1 MFRDLKRKLRYLY
14 AIKIKKMTQNEYS
27 IEQMRKGGVTIGERC
42 RVYTFLQSHEP
53 SMIRI
58 GNDVT
63 VSSGVAF
70 VTHDNSILKVL
81 DPMTDVVGPITIHD
95 NCFIGQNSILMLG
108 VTLGE
113 TCIVGAGSVVT
124 HSFPPHSVIAGNPA
138 RRLCSTEEMAE
149 KYRDYAI
156 DFGVIP
162 WGKRDEYLAEHPEK
176 LVIRK

>member
-1 MFRDLKRKLRYLY
+1 
-14 AIKIKKMTQNEYS
+14 MTPNEYG
-27 IEQMRKGGVTIGERC
+27 IAEIRKHGISVGEGC
-42 RVYTFLQSHEP
+42 RIYSAIRSREP

-58 GNDVT
+58 GNNVT
-63 VSSGVAF
+63 ISGSVSF

-81 DPMTDVVGPITIHD
+81 APMTDVVGPITVGD

-113 TCIVGAGSVVT
+113 NCIVGAGSVVT

-138 RRLCSTEEMAE
+138 RRICSTEEMAQ

-156 DFGVIP
+156 DFSVIP
-162 WGKRDEYLAEHPEK
+162 LSQRSSYLAEHPEK

>member
-1 MFRDLKRKLRYLY
+1 MQSKKRLSILLR
-14 AIKIKKMTQNEYS
+14 AASKKKTPNEFG
-27 IEQMRKGGVTIGERC
+27 IDELRKTGVTVGDGC
-42 RVYTFLQSHEP
+42 RIYTVIRSHEP

-58 GNDVT
+58 GNGVT
-63 VSSGVAF
+63 ISSNVSF

-81 DPMTDVVGPITIHD
+81 DPMTDVVGPITIGD
-95 NCFIGQNSILMLG
+95 NCFIGQNSTLMLG

-138 RRLCSTEEMAE
+138 RKICNTEQMAE
-149 KYRDYAI
+149 KYRNKAI

-162 WGKRDEYLAEHPEK
+162 WNKRNQYIKERPEK
-176 LVIRK
+176 WVLR